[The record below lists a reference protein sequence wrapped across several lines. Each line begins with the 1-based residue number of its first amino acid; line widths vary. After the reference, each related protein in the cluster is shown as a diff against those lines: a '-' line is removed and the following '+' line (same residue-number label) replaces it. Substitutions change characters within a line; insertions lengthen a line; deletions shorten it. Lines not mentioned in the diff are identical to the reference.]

1 MNIGASLPLAL
12 LIGVAFGASLEAA
25 GLGNANKLAG
35 QFTLRDFSVV
45 KVMFSAILTA
55 MLGTFWL
62 GRLGVI
68 ALAALYVPDTFLV
81 PQIVGGLIFGIG
93 FVLSGLCPGTSC
105 VAAASGRGD
114 GLASVAGLFAGMLL
128 TGLALPRFEP
138 FYRST
143 AFGALTLPG
152 AAGLPY
158 GVVVAAV
165 VLVGLASFLL
175 IERWEGRSCM

>member
-1 MNIGASLPLAL
+1 MNFNTSLALAL
-12 LIGVAFGASLEAA
+12 LIGVAFGASLEMA

-68 ALAALYVPDTFLV
+68 SLAALYVPETFLA
-81 PQIVGGLIFGIG
+81 PQVAGGLVFGVG
-93 FVLSGLCPGTSC
+93 FVLCGLCPGTAC
-105 VAAASGRGD
+105 VAAGSGRAD
-114 GLASVAGLFAGMLL
+114 GVATMAGLFGGMLL
-128 TGLALPRFEP
+128 AGLALPYLAP
-138 FYRST
+138 FYGST
-143 AFGALTLPG
+143 ALGALTLPD

-165 VLVGLASFLL
+165 VLMGVGCFVL
-175 IERWEGRSCM
+175 IERWEHRT